1 MARTRA
7 TLRGRGG
14 ELPEEAR
21 GLRCKAPED
30 IKGKGNKVYDSLT
43 ASLPVTRLLRSGRRR
58 GRMTRAN
65 VDELACER
73 EDAANDREV
82 DANTP
87 ALGPG
92 G

>member
-30 IKGKGNKVYDSLT
+30 IKGKRNKVYDSLT
-43 ASLPVTRLLRSGRRR
+43 ASRPVTRLLRSGRRH

-65 VDELACER
+65 VDELAC
-73 EDAANDREV
+73 
-82 DANTP
+82 
-87 ALGPG
+87 
-92 G
+92 

>member
-14 ELPEEAR
+14 ELPEEAG
-21 GLRCKAPED
+21 GLRCKAPEG

-43 ASLPVTRLLRSGRRR
+43 ASPPVTRLLRSGRRR

-65 VDELACER
+65 VDELACKR